1 MGFDSMP
8 KPKAGSEDNKEEQQ
22 DQGGAKKWLETTG
35 KNGEKVSI
43 GVFGNETDADAM
55 ARAKE
60 IDDRLD
66 REGKSESSLS

>member
-1 MGFDSMP
+1 MGFESMP
-8 KPKAGSEDNKEEQQ
+8 KPKAESEDTNEQQ
-22 DQGGAKKWLETTG
+22 DQGGAKKWLETVG

-43 GVFGNETDADAM
+43 GVFEGESDADAI

-66 REGKSESSLS
+66 REGKSDSTLS